1 MKRSSAVIIR
11 KLKAKK
17 KQRAKGNLMTIVKII
32 IIVTPI
38 IKLI

>member
-1 MKRSSAVIIR
+1 MKKSSAVTIR

-17 KQRAKGNLMTIVKII
+17 KQRAKGNLMTIKLI